1 MTKVL
6 YTVLFTSDFQLINN
20 VNLSEVRQHGLFKG
34 SIPKYWTVAASFFCQ
49 AMNVEGDLVG
59 DFVFESGLGSR
70 VLHCRNAPSPGATS
84 SLAIGRMMADKAAEE
99 FGLPKRQNAELY

>member
-1 MTKVL
+1 
-6 YTVLFTSDFQLINN
+6 
-20 VNLSEVRQHGLFKG
+20 
-34 SIPKYWTVAASFFCQ
+34 
-49 AMNVEGDLVG
+49 MNVEGDLVG

-99 FGLPKRQNAELY
+99 FGLIGSTEWVEENLPKVVQIIMI